1 MSYITTTYETTD
13 EDGTV
18 TSSIDLRIHYTF
30 HKGYPATMYLR
41 NGDPGNPAEPD
52 EIEYDHAQK
61 LHDGRWVMADGG
73 LDEWAADW
81 LDEHLDLVM
90 EHIAEERSAAAEDRA
105 QAARDDLLMEKFNG

>member
-30 HKGYPATMYLR
+30 HKGCPATMYLC

-52 EIEYDHAQK
+52 GIEYVRAEYQVIGKWFPCLDVLSDWAA
-61 LHDGRWVMADGG
+61 LWVEENTDLIMAD
-73 LDEWAADW
+73 
-81 LDEHLDLVM
+81 VS
-90 EHIAEERSAAAEDRA
+90 AEREDAAEWRA
-105 QAARDDLLMEKFNG
+105 QAARDDMLMEKFNG

>member
-30 HKGYPATMYLR
+30 HKGCPATMYLC

-52 EIEYDHAQK
+52 GIEYVRAEYQVIGK
-61 LHDGRWVMADGG
+61 WFPC
-73 LDEWAADW
+73 LDVLSDWAAAWDAR
-81 LDEHLDLVM
+81 ECGN
-90 EHIAEERSAAAEDRA
+90 R
-105 QAARDDLLMEKFNG
+105 AARYGDWAALKRCWLAVVDPARENIVV